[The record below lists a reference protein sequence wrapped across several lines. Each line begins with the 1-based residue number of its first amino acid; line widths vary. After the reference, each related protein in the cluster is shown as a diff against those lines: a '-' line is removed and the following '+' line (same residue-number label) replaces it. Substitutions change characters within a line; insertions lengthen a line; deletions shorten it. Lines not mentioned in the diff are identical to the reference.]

1 MRIGII
7 AALPGELK
15 PLVRGWRREP
25 SPKYVQLWSHN
36 FGVDQ
41 VIAAC
46 SGMGAEAALR
56 SFAAIESS
64 GPLDMVLSVGWA
76 GALEEG
82 IEAGECYVLSE
93 IINSQTGERFPL
105 TSGNRKLRLVTTP
118 RVADQAEKYRLW
130 QTYGAVL
137 VDMEAV
143 AVARLARMRNLPMC
157 CFKAVSDEVE
167 AVLPDLNPFIDR
179 HGQLRLM
186 PFLAHVAIR
195 PHYWRSLLHLGRN
208 SAKAAE
214 ALAVTLSKFLQ
225 TKDVEGT
232 NRIGAA

>member
-15 PLVRGWRREP
+15 PLVRGWRRVP
-25 SPKYVQLWSHN
+25 SPKYVQIWSHN
-36 FGVDQ
+36 SGADQ

-46 SGMGAEAALR
+46 SGMGTEAALR

-64 GPLDMVLSVGWA
+64 GPLDVVLSVGWA
-76 GALEEG
+76 GALEQQ
-82 IEAGECYVLSE
+82 IEPGRCYVLTE
-93 IINSQTGERFPL
+93 IIDSQTGERFPL

-137 VDMEAV
+137 VDMEAA
-143 AVARLARMRNLPMC
+143 AVARLARMRSLPMC
-157 CFKAVSDEVE
+157 CFKAVSDGIE
-167 AVLPDLNPFIDR
+167 ARLPDLNPFIDP
-179 HGQLRLM
+179 HGQLRLLA
-186 PFLAHVAIR
+186 FLAHVGIR
-195 PHYWRSLLHLGRN
+195 PRYWLPLLHLGRN

-214 ALAVTLSKFLQ
+214 ALALTITKFLQ

-232 NRIGAA
+232 NRTGAA

>member
-25 SPKYVQLWSHN
+25 SPKYVRLWSHASA
-36 FGVDQ
+36 GDQ

-64 GPLDMVLSVGWA
+64 GPLDVVLSVGWA
-76 GALEEG
+76 GALEQDKEPG
-82 IEAGECYVLSE
+82 QCYVLTE
-93 IINSQTGERFPL
+93 IIDSQTGERFPL

-118 RVADQAEKYRLW
+118 RVADQAEKHRLW

-137 VDMEAV
+137 VDMEATS
-143 AVARLARMRNLPMC
+143 VARLARMRNLPMC
-157 CFKAVSDEVE
+157 CFKAVSDGIE
-167 AVLPDLNPFIDR
+167 ARLPDLNPFIDH
-179 HGQLRLM
+179 HGQLRLLA
-186 PFLAHVAIR
+186 FLAHVGIR
-195 PHYWRSLLHLGRN
+195 PRYWLSLLHLGRN

-214 ALAVTLSKFLQ
+214 ALAVTITKFLQ

-232 NRIGAA
+232 NRTGAA

>member
-1 MRIGII
+1 MKIGII

-15 PLVRGWRREP
+15 PLVRGWRREF
-25 SPKYVQLWSHN
+25 SPKYVYLWSHASA
-36 FGVDQ
+36 GDQ

-56 SFAAIESS
+56 SLAAIESS

-76 GALEEG
+76 GALEQAKSPG
-82 IEAGECYVLSE
+82 QCYVLSE
-93 IINSQTGERFPL
+93 IIDSQTGERFAL
-105 TSGNRKLRLVTTP
+105 TTGNRKLRLVTTP
-118 RVADQAEKYRLW
+118 HVADQAEKHRLR

-137 VDMEAV
+137 VDMEAA

-157 CFKAVSDEVE
+157 CFKAVSDGIE
-167 AVLPDLNPFIDR
+167 ATLPDLNPFIDHR
-179 HGQLRLM
+179 GQLRLLA
-186 PFLAHVAIR
+186 FLTHVGIR
-195 PHYWRSLLHLGRN
+195 PRYWSPLLHLGRN

-214 ALAVTLSKFLQ
+214 ALAATITKFLQ

-232 NRIGAA
+232 NRTGAA